1 VFVSEKWM
9 FEGTNVD
16 RRKTRQ
22 KKGTTWIV
30 RGTKIRVVM
39 MLLNVNTGHLELVLN
54 GNQAYNTRSLRRNV
68 VKTFRLE
75 TAISGYER

>member
-1 VFVSEKWM
+1 
-9 FEGTNVD
+9 
-16 RRKTRQ
+16 
-22 KKGTTWIV
+22 
-30 RGTKIRVVM
+30 M

-75 TAISGYER
+75 FATSGYER

>member
-1 VFVSEKWM
+1 
-9 FEGTNVD
+9 
-16 RRKTRQ
+16 
-22 KKGTTWIV
+22 
-30 RGTKIRVVM
+30 M

-75 TAISGYER
+75 TATSGYER